1 MKTIGL
7 LGGMSWESTAVYYRL
22 INEGVKAHLGGL
34 HSAKLVLYSVDFQEI
49 EELQHAADWDEAGKV
64 LAKAAHFLQLAGADF
79 LVICTNTMHKVAPA
93 IEREIN
99 IPILHIADATA
110 AVIKGLGI
118 RTVGLLGTRF
128 TMEQDFYTGRLRE
141 KHGLQVLIPDENE
154 RERVHQIIYNELC
167 LGKVLNE
174 SRGKYCHIIRSL
186 AQGGAEGIILGCTEI
201 AMLIGQKDSPVP
213 LFDTTRIHAQKAVD
227 WAIEGV
233 HPNTDSS
240 NR

>member
-22 INEGVKAHLGGL
+22 INEGVKARLGDL

-141 KHGLQVLIPDENE
+141 RHGLQVLIPDENE

-186 AQGGAEGIILGCTEI
+186 AQRGAEGIILGCTEI

-233 HPNTDSS
+233 RPNTDSS

>member
-1 MKTIGL
+1 
-7 LGGMSWESTAVYYRL
+7 MSWESTAVYYRL
-22 INEGVKAHLGGL
+22 INEGVKARLGDL

-128 TMEQDFYTGRLRE
+128 TMEQDFYTGCLRE
-141 KHGLQVLIPDENE
+141 RHGLQVLIPDENE

-174 SRGKYCHIIRSL
+174 SRGEYCHIIRSL
-186 AQGGAEGIILGCTEI
+186 TQRGAEGIILGCTEI

-233 HPNTDSS
+233 HPTLTHQTVDL
-240 NR
+240 